1 MQAFKIACAVG
12 QLARQI
18 EHRRRIGLGLLD
30 RVSHDLKRL
39 SHRIGT
45 ASGAIGAFGN
55 AVGRDRL
62 PIDRIGDFLRD
73 GGDVTTVLPVPL
85 IPSTARCVVS

>member
-1 MQAFKIACAVG
+1 M
-12 QLARQI
+12 
-18 EHRRRIGLGLLD
+18 LD

-73 GGDVTTVLPVPL
+73 GGDVCNGLAGTFNSFDRTLRGFL
-85 IPSTARCVVS
+85 NQRD